1 MITLL
6 LMRHAKSDWANESLS
21 DFERP
26 LNSRGNKAAPLMGDW
41 MREHHLIPTRILC
54 STATR
59 AKETLFGLE
68 RAWSANQHEKVVV
81 EFVDELYLAT
91 PATILATIQL
101 HHQDAERLLVIG
113 HNPGMEL
120 LATQLAGERIEMTT
134 ANVVVL
140 NAQYPW
146 EDALSDNLNAWI
158 LTHHEKPKKE

>member
-1 MITLL
+1 MIDLM
-6 LMRHAKSDWANESLS
+6 LMRHAKSDWADESLS

-26 LNSRGNKAAPLMGDW
+26 LNARGKKAAPLMGEW
-41 MREHHLIPTRILC
+41 MREHHLVPNRILC

-68 RAWSANQHEKVVV
+68 RAWATHQTEKVIV
-81 EFVDELYLAT
+81 EFVDDLYLASPT
-91 PATILATIQL
+91 TILEIIQ
-101 HHQDAERLLVIG
+101 HHHREAQRLLVIG

-120 LATQLAGERIEMTT
+120 LATQLAREQIEMTT

-140 NAQYPW
+140 KANLGW
-146 EDALSDNLNAWI
+146 DDALRQMNAWK

>member
-1 MITLL
+1 MIALM
-6 LMRHAKSDWANESLS
+6 LMRHAKSDWADESLS

-26 LNSRGNKAAPLMGDW
+26 LNARGKKSAPLMGEW
-41 MREHHLIPTRILC
+41 MQEQHLVPIRILC

-68 RAWSANQHEKVVV
+68 RAWAAHQPEKVIV
-81 EFVDELYLAT
+81 EFIDELYLAT
-91 PATILATIQL
+91 PATIHETIQ
-101 HHQDAERLLVIG
+101 HHHSDAERLLVIG

-140 NAQYPW
+140 STKLTWN
-146 EDALSDNLNAWI
+146 DALKDLNAWK
-158 LTHHEKPKKE
+158 LVHHEKPKKE